1 MNKKISLGSTLAL
14 MLITA
19 ALTVSITMVVSMR
32 MFNNEVYNV
41 NERSTMY
48 SKLAELDSK
57 VRQNYYGEIDE
68 DTLLDGLARG
78 YVVGLGDQYSS
89 YFTAEQYAEMSN
101 NLNGKTVGIGVKA
114 TEYTDGNL
122 YVHHI
127 ISGTPAES
135 AGIQVG
141 DIITTIDG
149 NSVQDMGATKAKNAL
164 IGDEGS
170 KITLSVNRGGETFDF
185 EIVRVRYDNQTVFA
199 EQLGDVGYIQIEEFN
214 DTTGD
219 QFVAA
224 VDNLVNSGVTGLIFD
239 VRDNP
244 GGTLESVSKA
254 LDHLLPAGP
263 IVSSTDKDGN
273 TKVLYESDDHSI
285 SLPMVV
291 LVNGKSASAAELF
304 ACALRDYDMAK
315 LVGTQTYGKGSMQKF
330 FALDD
335 GSGVDITVAKF
346 NPPKSE
352 NFEGK
357 GLEPDYK
364 VELSTAEQNIYLLN
378 DETDTQL
385 QAAMSLLTGQTTENG
400 SDSSE
405 QEEQV
410 VE

>member
-149 NSVQDMGATKAKNAL
+149 NSVQEMGATKAKNAL

-335 GSGVDITVAKF
+335 GSGVDITIAKF

>member
-19 ALTVSITMVVSMR
+19 ALTVSITMVLSMR
-32 MFNNEVYNV
+32 RYNDELYNV

-57 VRQNYYGEIDE
+57 VRQNYFGEIDE
-68 DTLLDGLARG
+68 ATLLDGLARG
-78 YVVGLGDQYSS
+78 YVAGLGDQYSS
-89 YFTAEQYAEMSN
+89 YFTAEQYTKMSN
-101 NLNGKTVGIGVKA
+101 NLNGKTVGIGVKT

-127 ISGTPAES
+127 VSGTPAES

-141 DIITTIDG
+141 DVITTIDG
-149 NSVQDMGATKAKNAL
+149 KSVKDMGASKAEDAL

-170 KITLSVNRGGETFDF
+170 KITLSVDRGGETFDF
-185 EIVRVRYDNQTVFA
+185 EIVRVRYDNQTVFSQ
-199 EQLGDVGYIQIEEFN
+199 QLGSVGYIQVEQFN
-214 DTTGD
+214 DTTGE
-219 QFVAA
+219 QFIAA
-224 VDNLVNSGVTGLIFD
+224 VDHLVSGGVTGLIFD

-244 GGTLESVSKA
+244 GGTLESVSQA

-273 TKVLYESDDHSI
+273 TKILYESDEEGI

-291 LVNGKSASAAELF
+291 LVNGQSASAAELF
-304 ACALRDYDMAK
+304 ACALRDYDLAK
-315 LVGTQTYGKGSMQKF
+315 LVGVTTYGKGSMQKF

-335 GSGVDITVAKF
+335 GSGIDITVAKF

-352 NFEGK
+352 NFEGV

-364 VELSTAEQNIYLLN
+364 VELSGTNQNIYLLT

-385 QAAMSLLTGQTTENG
+385 QAAMSLLTGKTPESG
-400 SDSSE
+400 ADSSA
-405 QEEQV
+405 EETETIQ
-410 VE
+410 